1 MLNKNSRNPFHKGDW
16 FLIVAALILVV
27 ILLLVCCTSRLIK
40 PVTEDGLPDL
50 SVLLPIAED
59 DSVFMAG
66 YNQGKKEGGKI
77 LPFRSFRDGFA
88 GGLVFSC
95 LGGCLVAGA
104 KYFSPEIPDTS
115 IAGSMNFRAGY
126 LQGYKEITRKR
137 KGNWALTGAI
147 IGTACNIGCVVFT
160 VIWVKTRLD

>member
-1 MLNKNSRNPFHKGDW
+1 MNKEVRKGDL
-16 FLIVAALILVV
+16 FLIIAVTLILV
-27 ILLLVCCTSRLIK
+27 ILMLVCCTSRLTK
-40 PVTEDGLPDL
+40 PVTGGGLPDL

-59 DSVFMAG
+59 DSVFMSG

-88 GGLVFSC
+88 GGLIFSC
-95 LGGCLVAGA
+95 LGGCIVAGA
-104 KYFSPEIPDTS
+104 KYFAPEIPDTS

-147 IGTACNIGCVVFT
+147 IGTSCNIACVVFT
-160 VIWVKTRLD
+160 VIWIKAQLD